1 MRYSAL
7 VMLLVMLLLPV
18 QVFAE
23 QVQGRV
29 DGVHDGD
36 TLLPNGAGQAA
47 PTRRK
52 PTKDEIVVQLNPLL
66 GTSYS
71 NYNDFFKNQLKA
83 GHFLG
88 LAIGDNIHPEL
99 QTQLT
104 QAEKALRDK
113 GLSDKASD
121 WGIYKIS
128 GGGTES
134 GGHRWG
140 LAIDINYDSN
150 PYVLH
155 EAGEVDLD
163 RQLRQVY
170 DRIVWFI
177 LGKGRSDLGETITQG
192 ISPSGFKSISDAYDR
207 IQEESKAMVRYFQFM
222 KDRSLLKLFI
232 QVEWLNIPQH
242 FVKPDADQWISIM
255 KQDYLALGGV
265 LDGKRASTIKRSDGE
280 DADRPFSGGD
290 AKRRDPAK
298 GFLDIPRPIV
308 EALTISADEKNRR
321 LKWGAIDFLGGVSG
335 DVMHFYLEGGTF
347 HQLLQKATANA
358 QALIP
363 LTSSGTNADSV
374 RVLKIGRERHP
385 GSQNP
390 CKGDF
395 KPEPS
400 EFLKTNIGSLQ

>member
-1 MRYSAL
+1 MRYITL

-29 DGVHDGD
+29 GGVHDGD
-36 TLLPNGAGQAA
+36 TLLPKGSGQAA

-52 PTKDEIVVQLNPLL
+52 PTKDEIVVQLNRLL
-66 GTSYS
+66 GASYS

-99 QTQLT
+99 QAHLT

-121 WGIYKIS
+121 WGIYKI
-128 GGGTES
+128 GGGGLES

-163 RQLRQVY
+163 RQLLQVY
-170 DRIVWFI
+170 DRIAWFI
-177 LGKGRSDLGETITQG
+177 LGKNRSDLGEMITQG
-192 ISPSGFKSISDAYDR
+192 ISPGGFKSISDAYDHL
-207 IQEESKAMVRYFQFM
+207 QEESKAMVRYFQFM
-222 KDRSLLKLFI
+222 VDRSLLKLFV

-242 FVKPDADQWISIM
+242 FVKPDVDQWISIM
-255 KQDYLALGGV
+255 QQDYLILGRV
-265 LDGKRASTIKRSDGE
+265 LDGKRAPTIKKSDGE
-280 DADRPFSGGD
+280 YADRPFSGGD
-290 AKRRDPAK
+290 ATRRDPAK

-335 DVMHFYLEGGTF
+335 DVMHFYLESGAF
-347 HQLLQKATANA
+347 YQLLQQATANA

-363 LTSSGTNADSV
+363 LTSSDTTADSV
-374 RVLKIGRERHP
+374 RVLKIGRERPP

-390 CKGDF
+390 CKGNC

-400 EFLKTNIGSLQ
+400 EILKTNTGSFQ

>member
-1 MRYSAL
+1 MRYSAF

-23 QVQGRV
+23 QAQGRV
-29 DGVHDGD
+29 DGVYDGD

-47 PTRRK
+47 PMRRK

-71 NYNDFFKNQLKA
+71 NYNDFYKNQLKA

-99 QTQLT
+99 QTHLT

-121 WGIYKIS
+121 WGIYKIG

-170 DRIVWFI
+170 DRIAWFI
-177 LGKGRSDLGETITQG
+177 LGKDRSDLGEMITQG
-192 ISPSGFKSISDAYDR
+192 ISPNGFKSISDAYDR
-207 IQEESKAMVRYFQFM
+207 LQEESKAMVRYFQFM
-222 KDRSLLKLFI
+222 RNRSLLKLFV
-232 QVEWLNIPQH
+232 QEEWPNIPQH
-242 FVKPDADQWISIM
+242 FVKPDVDQWISIM
-255 KQDYLALGGV
+255 KQDYLILGGV
-265 LDGKRASTIKRSDGE
+265 LDNKRAPIIKKSDGE
-280 DADRPFSGGD
+280 YADRPFSGGD
-290 AKRRDPAK
+290 ATRRDPAK

-347 HQLLQKATANA
+347 YQLLQQATANA

-363 LTSSGTNADSV
+363 LTSSDTTADSV
-374 RVLKIGRERHP
+374 RP
-385 GSQNP
+385 GVENRKRTGASRIS
-390 CKGDF
+390 
-395 KPEPS
+395 KPM
-400 EFLKTNIGSLQ
+400 

>member
-1 MRYSAL
+1 MLYSVL
-7 VMLLVMLLLPV
+7 VMLFVMLLLPMKV
-18 QVFAE
+18 LAGQA
-23 QVQGRV
+23 QGRV

-36 TLLPNGAGQAA
+36 TLLPNGSGQAA
-47 PTRRK
+47 PTQRK

-66 GTSYS
+66 RTAYS
-71 NYNDFFKNQLKA
+71 NYNDFYKNQLKA

-99 QTQLT
+99 QTQLI

-121 WGIYKIS
+121 WGIYRI
-128 GGGTES
+128 GGGGPES
-134 GGHRWG
+134 GGRRWG

-170 DRIVWFI
+170 DRIAWFI

-207 IQEESKAMVRYFQFM
+207 LQEESKAMVRYFQFM
-222 KDRSLLKLFI
+222 KDRSLLKLFV

-242 FVKPDADQWISIM
+242 FVKPDVDQWISIM
-255 KQDYLALGGV
+255 KQDYLILGGV
-265 LDGKRASTIKRSDGE
+265 LDGKRAPTIKKSDGE
-280 DADRPFSGGD
+280 YADRPFSEGD
-290 AKRRDPAK
+290 ATRRDPAK

-308 EALTISADEKNRR
+308 EALTISAVKKTGASNGVR
-321 LKWGAIDFLGGVSG
+321 LISSVVCLG
-335 DVMHFYLEGGTF
+335 T
-347 HQLLQKATANA
+347 
-358 QALIP
+358 
-363 LTSSGTNADSV
+363 
-374 RVLKIGRERHP
+374 
-385 GSQNP
+385 
-390 CKGDF
+390 
-395 KPEPS
+395 
-400 EFLKTNIGSLQ
+400 

>member
-1 MRYSAL
+1 MRYSAP

-29 DGVHDGD
+29 DGVHYGD
-36 TLLPNGAGQAA
+36 TLLPNESGHTA

-52 PTKDEIVVQLNPLL
+52 PTKDEIVAQLNPLL

-99 QTQLT
+99 QAHLT

-121 WGIYKIS
+121 WGIYKI
-128 GGGTES
+128 GGGGIES

-163 RQLRQVY
+163 RQLLQVY
-170 DRIVWFI
+170 DRIAWFI
-177 LGKGRSDLGETITQG
+177 LGKDRSDLGEMITQG

-207 IQEESKAMVRYFQFM
+207 LQEESKAMVRYFQFM
-222 KDRSLLKLFI
+222 RDRSLLKLFV

-242 FVKPDADQWISIM
+242 FVKPDVDQWISIM
-255 KQDYLALGGV
+255 QQDYLILGGV
-265 LDGKRASTIKRSDGE
+265 LDGKRAPTIKKSDGE
-280 DADRPFSGGD
+280 YADRPFSGGD
-290 AKRRDPAK
+290 ATRRDPAK

-335 DVMHFYLEGGTF
+335 DIMHFYLESGTF
-347 HQLLQKATANA
+347 YQLLQQATANA
-358 QALIP
+358 QALIS
-363 LTSSGTNADSV
+363 LTSSDTNADSI
-374 RVLKIGRERHP
+374 RVLKIGRERP
-385 GSQNP
+385 
-390 CKGDF
+390 
-395 KPEPS
+395 
-400 EFLKTNIGSLQ
+400 L

>member
-1 MRYSAL
+1 MRYSAF
-7 VMLLVMLLLPV
+7 VMLLAMLLLPV

-23 QVQGRV
+23 QVRGRV
-29 DGVHDGD
+29 VGVHDDD
-36 TLLPNGAGQAA
+36 TLLPNGSGQAA

-52 PTKDEIVVQLNPLL
+52 PTEDEILVQLNPLL

-71 NYNDFFKNQLKA
+71 NYNDFYKNQLKA

-88 LAIGDNIHPEL
+88 LAIEDNIHPEI
-99 QTQLT
+99 QTHLT

-121 WGIYKIS
+121 WGIYKID
-128 GGGTES
+128 GGGPES

-170 DRIVWFI
+170 NRIAWFI
-177 LGKGRSDLGETITQG
+177 LGKDRSDLGEMITQG

-207 IQEESKAMVRYFQFM
+207 LQEESKAMVRYFQFM
-222 KDRSLLKLFI
+222 RDRSLLKLFV
-232 QVEWLNIPQH
+232 QEEWPNIPQH
-242 FVKPDADQWISIM
+242 FVKPDVDQWISIM
-255 KQDYLALGGV
+255 KQDYLILGGV
-265 LDGKRASTIKRSDGE
+265 LDGKRAPTIKKNDGE
-280 DADRPFSGGD
+280 YADRPFSGGD
-290 AKRRDPAK
+290 ATRRDPAK

-347 HQLLQKATANA
+347 YQLLQKATANA

-390 CKGDF
+390 RKGDC